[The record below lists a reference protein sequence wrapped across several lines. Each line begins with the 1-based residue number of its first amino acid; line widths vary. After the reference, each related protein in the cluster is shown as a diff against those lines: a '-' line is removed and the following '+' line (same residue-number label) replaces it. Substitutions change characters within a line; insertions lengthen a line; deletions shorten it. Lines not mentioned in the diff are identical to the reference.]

1 MSTPEDVK
9 ARVAHAYNHAADHY
23 DHAANAFWQR
33 AGRRT
38 VERLRLASGARV
50 LDLCCGTG
58 AFALPAAQAVG
69 TRGRVVAVDLAA
81 ELVALGRA
89 KAEQLAIAHVD
100 FRVADVLAL
109 EFEPQEFD
117 AALCVFGIF
126 FFPDMAAALAKI
138 ASFVRPGGRIAV
150 TTWGAGVFEP
160 VDTTDWEA
168 IRRVRPE
175 LHKAFNPWDLLG
187 ELELVL
193 DLFARAGL
201 PVPAVEL
208 ETGSDTLR
216 SESDLS
222 ALLMG
227 TGYRGVMEQL
237 SAEQRAVVL
246 REVAARTFVAPEV
259 AIRTDVLYA
268 SCAKSG

>member
-1 MSTPEDVK
+1 VSTPEDVK
-9 ARVAHAYNHAADHY
+9 ARVAHAYNHLADHY
-23 DHAANAFWQR
+23 DAAANAFWQR

-38 VERLRLASGARV
+38 VERLRLAPGARV

-58 AFALPAAQAVG
+58 ASALPAAQAVG

-89 KAEQLAIAHVD
+89 KAEKLGIAHVD
-100 FRVADVLAL
+100 FRVADVLEL
-109 EFEPQEFD
+109 DFEREPFD
-117 AALCVFGIF
+117 VAICVFGIF

-138 ASFVRPGGRIAV
+138 ASFVRPGGRLAV
-150 TTWGAGVFEP
+150 TTWGAGLFEP
-160 VDTTDWEA
+160 VNSLLWEA
-168 IRRVRPE
+168 IGRVRPE
-175 LHKAFNPWDLLG
+175 LHKVFNPWDRLG
-187 ELELVL
+187 ERERVL
-193 DLFARAGL
+193 DLFAQAGL
-201 PVPAVEL
+201 PEPAVEL

-216 SESDLS
+216 GEADLS

-237 SAEQRAVVL
+237 SAEQRALVL
-246 REVAARTFVAPEV
+246 REVAARTFPRPEA